1 MKQFDISITIP
12 ETYKVKI
19 NAPTFEEAEKYI
31 REQYNK
37 GINVRV
43 FKYEA
48 ATEGPMTITQNGEV
62 ELVPKAYKVRIARER
77 ENQVTIEASSAKK
90 AIEKALVLEMAM
102 PDDDFDECDPR
113 VEIVDVI
120 YEKPSISGV
129 VKE

>member
-1 MKQFDISITIP
+1 MKQFDITITRP
-12 ETYKVKI
+12 VNYKVKV
-19 NAPTFEEAEKYI
+19 NAQTFADAERHI
-31 REQYNK
+31 REQYAK
-37 GINVRV
+37 GINAHV
-43 FKYEA
+43 FNYDSS
-48 ATEGPMTITQNGEV
+48 EGEMTITQNGEV
-62 ELVPKAYKVRIARER
+62 DLVPKAYNVRITRER
-77 ENQVTIEASSAKK
+77 ENQVTIEASSTKK